1 MAAAT
6 SLNNIRIYNELGML
20 VKEIEKVNAT
30 QFEVN
35 TSFDKGV
42 YFVYATSEV
51 GTHVQKLIVE

>member
-1 MAAAT
+1 
-6 SLNNIRIYNELGML
+6 ML

-35 TSFDKGV
+35 TAFVKGV

-51 GTHVQKLIVE
+51 GTNVQKLIIE